1 MAKRIAVDAMTEQ
14 GKKVLTE
21 AIHQVLKEHKDLEL
35 LVVGNE
41 SVSDFG
47 RINRVSFEYAPNIIL
62 PHDSNREIIKK
73 IEGSSTYLTAKLVAE
88 GKADVGV
95 SFANTK
101 AVGIAVSRNLQPING
116 LKKIPLAVAVPSKK
130 NGLYAPV
137 IFLDV
142 GGTGSDDVR
151 PKNLLEFGILGK
163 YQAENFGLKKVNV
176 GLLSNGTEI
185 TKGNSLIKGADALFK
200 EYSGRTN
207 SFNYVG
213 SVEGREVFIGGEN
226 KPDVV
231 VIDGFTGNVSLKMAE
246 GLILLAVE
254 AMQDSFRA
262 NLATKVGGLI
272 VKWTG
277 AFSYVKRVMHPD
289 RYGGASFLGLSQP
302 FIKGHGASTSFAI
315 KTAIDLAYNSA
326 TNYRIDKLSAELESV
341 VSN

>member
-14 GKKVLTE
+14 GNKVLTE

-41 SVSDFG
+41 SLSDFG

-101 AVGIAVSRNLQPING
+101 AVGLSVANNLHPING

-142 GGTGSDDVR
+142 GATGSDDLLPR
-151 PKNLLEFGILGK
+151 HLLEFGILGK
-163 YQAENFGLKKVNV
+163 YQAENFELKNINV

-185 TKGNSLIKGADALFK
+185 TKGTSLIRAANDLFK
-200 EYSGRTN
+200 EYASRTK

-213 SVEGREVFIGGEN
+213 FVEGREVFIGGEN

-254 AMQDSFRA
+254 AMQDSFRV
-262 NLATKVGGLI
+262 NLATKVGGSI

-289 RYGGASFLGLSQP
+289 RYGGASF
-302 FIKGHGASTSFAI
+302 
-315 KTAIDLAYNSA
+315 
-326 TNYRIDKLSAELESV
+326 
-341 VSN
+341 